1 MVNTFISKKNF
12 HFGQRWVCVCEF
24 WQIAHPKT
32 HTCACVCDWNFGK
45 MHTCVRCAC
54 GRKSSVRMCVRARQ
68 KTVATHSLLK
78 SMSICQSSCK
88 EKQSP
93 EFKRFKNPKVSS
105 MIVTWHLPIWIEDL
119 RGLGSVYRKIFW
131 TRPISNFSISRPKGR
146 EIEIGD
152 QSLVQKIFRYT
163 DPKPLRS
170 TQFPETSTYYIP
182 I

>member
-68 KTVATHSLLK
+68 KIVATHCFKLHSETCGLNPVVWKNRMRIKRRRWEIVSFAIFQDSFSFFFTSCLMKIQASRKSSQSREYLVNYWQLLTDMLAK
-78 SMSICQSSCK
+78 NRIHCRKNAECK
-88 EKQSP
+88 LHFTYLWHEKESGQ
-93 EFKRFKNPKVSS
+93 RF
-105 MIVTWHLPIWIEDL
+105 
-119 RGLGSVYRKIFW
+119 
-131 TRPISNFSISRPKGR
+131 
-146 EIEIGD
+146 
-152 QSLVQKIFRYT
+152 QKI
-163 DPKPLRS
+163 P
-170 TQFPETSTYYIP
+170 
-182 I
+182 